1 MTHDWWQ
8 SRLSYVANRRPKGR
22 AFAAFNLN
30 VDVVARVT
38 PTAVERL
45 MRETPDLDWDQVR
58 SIDVDA
64 LRSVRTREEFVAV
77 LRHGFRTGKSALLVR
92 ETEEFVPWWRQI
104 FTDRTES
111 MGGQAGIIA
120 NQMAALGAA
129 SVVYS
134 PLLSPRQASFFL
146 DGVTW
151 PVGEGDGVR
160 YVPAQAAGRPADLTR
175 EPWVFE
181 YKKGET
187 FSFPDGAI
195 TTPRANRAIITTAVQ
210 GPERRFHADIH
221 RWLPQLGAD
230 LDVAFLAGYHQC
242 GDRPDDLDAVRRYI
256 DESRQDLE
264 RLTSRNPAL
273 KLHVEY
279 VPAKVREVETEIYR
293 TLGRAIHSFGIN
305 ETEMRAVMRRF
316 GRDDL
321 AAGLEQ
327 DERAFLLY
335 QGARVLLQELGVER
349 VHVHNLGYY
358 VVVLKK
364 PYHCPP
370 EVVRDACLFAS
381 AVNARK
387 AQAGGFVTAESLA
400 HVASLPLSDVGFA
413 QLQRFAA
420 EVREQGAPLQ
430 PVDHGIWDGGDH
442 YVLVTPA
449 HIVPHPVATVGMGD
463 TISSSAYYYEVC
475 EAKS

>member
-38 PTAVERL
+38 PAAVERL

-230 LDVAFLAGYHQC
+230 LDVAFLAGYH
-242 GDRPDDLDAVRRYI
+242 
-256 DESRQDLE
+256 
-264 RLTSRNPAL
+264 
-273 KLHVEY
+273 
-279 VPAKVREVETEIYR
+279 
-293 TLGRAIHSFGIN
+293 
-305 ETEMRAVMRRF
+305 
-316 GRDDL
+316 
-321 AAGLEQ
+321 
-327 DERAFLLY
+327 
-335 QGARVLLQELGVER
+335 
-349 VHVHNLGYY
+349 
-358 VVVLKK
+358 
-364 PYHCPP
+364 
-370 EVVRDACLFAS
+370 
-381 AVNARK
+381 
-387 AQAGGFVTAESLA
+387 
-400 HVASLPLSDVGFA
+400 
-413 QLQRFAA
+413 
-420 EVREQGAPLQ
+420 
-430 PVDHGIWDGGDH
+430 
-442 YVLVTPA
+442 
-449 HIVPHPVATVGMGD
+449 
-463 TISSSAYYYEVC
+463 
-475 EAKS
+475 

>member
-38 PTAVERL
+38 PAAVERL

-335 QGARVLLQELGVER
+335 QGARVLLQD
-349 VHVHNLGYY
+349 VH
-358 VVVLKK
+358 
-364 PYHCPP
+364 
-370 EVVRDACLFAS
+370 
-381 AVNARK
+381 
-387 AQAGGFVTAESLA
+387 
-400 HVASLPLSDVGFA
+400 
-413 QLQRFAA
+413 
-420 EVREQGAPLQ
+420 
-430 PVDHGIWDGGDH
+430 I
-442 YVLVTPA
+442 
-449 HIVPHPVATVGMGD
+449 
-463 TISSSAYYYEVC
+463 
-475 EAKS
+475 